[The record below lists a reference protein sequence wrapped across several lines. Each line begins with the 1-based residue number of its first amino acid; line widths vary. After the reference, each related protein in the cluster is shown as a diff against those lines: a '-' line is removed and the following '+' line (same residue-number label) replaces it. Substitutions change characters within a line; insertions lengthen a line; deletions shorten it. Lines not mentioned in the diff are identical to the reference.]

1 MCSLLDFE
9 TVNRLFLLVRSQFRY
24 FLSFFIN
31 SKRVQSSPAPFL
43 PDICVPVSVFVN
55 TIDARAIWDLIDAN
69 RKKKAKNAHSLD
81 MKN

>member
-9 TVNRLFLLVRSQFRY
+9 TVNLSTISACEISVPLF
-24 FLSFFIN
+24 SFVLH
-31 SKRVQSSPAPFL
+31 SKRVQSWPAPFL
-43 PDICVPVSVFVN
+43 PDICVPVSALS